1 MEKITPLHVYRVILF
16 TSSIFIVG
24 FFWRMPTLVFLILS
38 ILLIE
43 LNRTLN
49 WRYLK
54 TSLICTFFGPIAEA
68 IAIAFKAWTYND
80 HQIIGVPIWL
90 APLWGVACLF
100 FIATALF
107 LGEIDQPKKPKNHAK
122 Q

>member
-1 MEKITPLHVYRVILF
+1 MEKITPLHIYRVILF

-24 FFWRMPTLVFLILS
+24 LLWRNPILVFFILLL
-38 ILLIE
+38 LLIE

-80 HQIIGVPIWL
+80 YQVIGVPVWL
-90 APLWGVACLF
+90 APLWGIACLF
-100 FIATALF
+100 FISTSLF
-107 LGEIDQPKKPKNHAK
+107 LGEIDQPKEPRKRAK
-122 Q
+122 